1 MRNKQVKLA
10 ARPIGLPKETD
21 WLIESVE
28 IPQLQKGEDDNSGDV
43 LVKVEYISL
52 DPAMRGWMNV
62 GKSYIR
68 PVEIGEVMRAGGA
81 GVVVASENGK
91 FKVGDFVTGTLGVQ
105 EYCVVQSGKGLTKVN
120 TQLAP
125 LSKWLSVLGMTGM
138 TAYFGL
144 LDVGEPKEGDVVV
157 VSGGAGA
164 VGSIVG
170 QIAKIKGCKVV
181 GIAGGADKVAYM
193 KEELG
198 YDEAIDYRKGNLRT
212 ELRGA
217 CPDGIDIYF
226 DNVGGETLDTCLSM
240 LRMKARVVICGAI
253 SQYNSTE
260 GVVGPKNYLSLLVN
274 RAKMEGF
281 VVFDYASRYK
291 EAAME
296 MGMWLQN
303 NQLKSTEFTV
313 EGGVEIFNET
323 LLTLFGG
330 DKIGKL
336 LLKLPS

>member
-1 MRNKQVKLA
+1 MKNKQVKLA
-10 ARPIGLPKETD
+10 ARPVGLPKGTD
-21 WLIESVE
+21 WLIEEAE
-28 IPQLQKGEDDNSGDV
+28 IQSLESNDV
-43 LVKVEYISL
+43 LVKVHYISL

-68 PVEIGEVMRAGGA
+68 PVEIGEVMRAGGV
-81 GVVVASENGK
+81 GEVVASENEK
-91 FKVGDFVTGTLGVQ
+91 YKIGDFVTGSLGVQ
-105 EYCVVQSGKGLTKVN
+105 QYFMANEGKGLTKID
-120 TQLAP
+120 TCLAP

-170 QIAKIKGCKVV
+170 QVAKIKGCKVV

-193 KEELG
+193 KDELG
-198 YDEAIDYRKGNLRT
+198 FDEAIDYRQGNLRT
-212 ELRGA
+212 ALRKA
-217 CPDGIDIYF
+217 CPDGINVYF
-226 DNVGGETLDTCLSM
+226 DNVGGDTLDICLSM

-253 SQYNSTE
+253 SQYNATE
-260 GVVGPKNYLSLLVN
+260 GVNGPKNYLSLLVN

-281 VVFDYASRYK
+281 VVFDYAHKYK
-291 EAAME
+291 EAALE
-296 MGMWLQN
+296 MAQWLQSG
-303 NQLKSTEFTV
+303 QLKSTEHIV
-313 EGGVEIFNET
+313 EGDLEIFNNT

-336 LLKLPS
+336 LLKLHS